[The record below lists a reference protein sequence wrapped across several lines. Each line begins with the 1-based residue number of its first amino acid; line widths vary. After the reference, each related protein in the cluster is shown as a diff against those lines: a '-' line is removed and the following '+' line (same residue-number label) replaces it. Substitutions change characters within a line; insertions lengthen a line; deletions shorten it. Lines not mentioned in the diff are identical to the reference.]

1 MVTFKPLKI
10 LGPLGEPGFESL
22 YEVFLTLLPSWW
34 EYEGD
39 LRENEALE
47 EGERWLIVLSHAQKP
62 AWDSELS
69 LIWESGWHPCCRV
82 GSACLW
88 RMPLITT
95 SPSHLTVCLN
105 AHHLILCSSRRLL
118 CGSSFL
124 MSLSRLSLSYVLMA
138 AAEEVTRVSTL
149 GFCTWH
155 PPSLSSQ
162 EHTWEHACTRRG
174 RRM

>member
-1 MVTFKPLKI
+1 MVAFKPLET
-10 LGPLGEPGFESL
+10 LGPLGGPGFDPCMRCFWLSCLHDENMRGTS
-22 YEVFLTLLPSWW
+22 
-34 EYEGD
+34 
-39 LRENEALE
+39 ENEALE
-47 EGERWLIVLSHAQKP
+47 EGERWLIALSPAQKP

-69 LIWESGWHPCCRV
+69 LIWGSGWHPCCRV

-95 SPSHLTVCLN
+95 SPSHLTVCPD
-105 AHHLILCSSRRLL
+105 AHHLILCSSRHLL

-124 MSLSRLSLSYVLMA
+124 MSLSRLPLSCALMA
-138 AAEEVTRVSTL
+138 AAEEVIRVSTS

-162 EHTWEHACTRRG
+162 KHT
-174 RRM
+174 